1 MQHSTIT
8 VQAIIDLAKKKK
20 KKKRQKKKESD
31 KFVFRVG
38 WKDVNK
44 TMKSGKNVLVLK
56 DVLPLAC
63 WI

>member
-1 MQHSTIT
+1 
-8 VQAIIDLAKKKK
+8 
-20 KKKRQKKKESD
+20 
-31 KFVFRVG
+31 VFRVG